1 MSVSWQAGDL
11 ETMNDFLK
19 GANLYLIG
27 MMGAGKTTVGKRL
40 AQELGYRFFDTDSVI
55 EQVSQQSVADLF
67 AVEGEPGF
75 RSLETQVLAELSAY
89 TRLAIATGGG
99 IVLQQQNWSYLRH
112 GIIVWLDVPLSE
124 LHRRLQGDQQR
135 PLLQTSELQTSEPT
149 LEQLPDLSLRLQML
163 MDQRRSLYA
172 QADVQVPYSP
182 NESLDQLTARVIEHI
197 RQRLKPLDTP
207 DYGN

>member
-1 MSVSWQAGDL
+1 
-11 ETMNDFLK
+11 MNDFLK

-67 AVEGEPGF
+67 AIEGEPGF

-99 IVLQQQNWSYLRH
+99 IVLEQQNWSYLRH
-112 GIIVWLDVPLSE
+112 GIVVWLDVPLPE

-135 PLLQTSELQTSEPT
+135 PLLQT
-149 LEQLPDLSLRLQML
+149 PDLSLRLQTL
-163 MDQRRSLYA
+163 MDQRRSLYT
-172 QADVQVPYSP
+172 QADVQVPHIP
-182 NESLDQLTARVIEHI
+182 NEPLNQLTARVIEHI
-197 RQRLKPLDTP
+197 RQRLKPLDSL

>member
-124 LHRRLQGDQQR
+124 LHRRLQADQQR

>member
-1 MSVSWQAGDL
+1 
-11 ETMNDFLK
+11 MNDFLK

-135 PLLQTSELQTSEPT
+135 PLLQTSELQTSEST
-149 LEQLPDLSLRLQML
+149 LEPIPDLRLRLQTL

-182 NESLDQLTARVIEHI
+182 NESLDQLAVRVIEHI